1 MHEHALM
8 RQWYSSGAGEDP
20 ACMADSLPVDNFLWA
35 ILGALVLSIFSF
47 ILNWFTGR
55 AATRSK
61 SH

>member
-1 MHEHALM
+1 M